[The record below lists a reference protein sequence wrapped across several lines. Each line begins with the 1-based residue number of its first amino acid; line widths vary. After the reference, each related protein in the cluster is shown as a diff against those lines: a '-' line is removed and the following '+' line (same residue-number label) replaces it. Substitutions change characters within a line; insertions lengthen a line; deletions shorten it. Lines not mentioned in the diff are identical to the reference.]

1 MEIHFKGRLS
11 YELFRKAQMLAGPL
25 ALSPSLLIGEA
36 GCLGAVLF
44 CFLVLSFVAG
54 KAGILGFLILA
65 LVVRKEWL
73 IWRLWNAD
81 EAIRE
86 PFEGTLSDWGLK
98 WASSSET
105 HEVPWDRLSRQVNSS
120 RILMLFESKDFFHLL
135 APRFFLNLEEW
146 RVARR
151 LARRKL
157 DW

>member
-11 YELFRKAQMLAGPL
+11 YELFRKAQRETGSSLTNTDVLIGALVGFGVL
-25 ALSPSLLIGEA
+25 ALLVPLVAPLVL
-36 GCLGAVLF
+36 CLGILT
-44 CFLVLSFVAG
+44 VA
-54 KAGILGFLILA
+54 LIA
-65 LVVRKEWL
+65 WTEWL

-105 HEVPWDRLSRQVNSS
+105 HEVTWDHLTRQVNSS
-120 RILMLFESKDFFHLL
+120 QILMLFESKDFFHLL
-135 APRFFLNLEEW
+135 APRFFLNIEEW
-146 RVARR
+146 RAARR